1 MPVPAERTGA
11 AELEVS
17 DEDTAIAMH
26 SGDVPVLATPRLVAL
41 CEEAAC
47 EAAAAALEEG
57 QTTVGMRVQIDHV
70 APIAVGT
77 KVRAEAKL
85 ERVEGRRLRFSV
97 SVTDACGLVAAGK
110 LTRVIVDRDR
120 FIDKAR

>member
-1 MPVPAERTGA
+1 MAS
-11 AELEVS
+11 AELTVTE
-17 DEDTAIAMH
+17 EDTAIAMQ
-26 SGDVPVLATPRLVAL
+26 SGDVPVLATPRLIAL
-41 CEEAAC
+41 CEEAAV
-47 EAAAAALEEG
+47 AAATSAIGDGE
-57 QTTVGMRVQIDHV
+57 TTVGMRVQIDHV

-110 LTRVIVDRDR
+110 LTRVVVDRSR
-120 FIDKAR
+120 FVDKAR

>member
-1 MPVPAERTGA
+1 MPVRGEHVGA
-11 AELEVS
+11 AELTVS
-17 DEDTAIAMH
+17 EADTAIAMH

-41 CEEAAC
+41 CEEAAVV
-47 EAAAAALEEG
+47 AAGTALADG

-77 KVRAEAKL
+77 TVRAEAKL
-85 ERVEGRRLRFSV
+85 VRVEGRRLRFSV
-97 SVTDACGLVAAGK
+97 SVTDVCGLVAAGK

-120 FIDKAR
+120 FVEKAR

>member
-1 MPVPAERTGA
+1 MPVRGERVGV
-11 AELEVS
+11 AELEVAE
-17 DEDTAIAMH
+17 EDTAIAMR

-41 CEEAAC
+41 CEQAAV
-47 EAAAAALEEG
+47 EAAAAALGDG

-97 SVTDACGLVAAGK
+97 SVNDECGLVAAGK

-120 FIDKAR
+120 FVDKAR